1 MPERGGA
8 IGARSCLTFLAAAL
22 LAGCGTAGYYAQ
34 SVTGHLELMSRAR
47 SIDRVVAGTDTEPRL
62 AARLRTAVDIRA
74 FASEALELPDND
86 SYSRY
91 VDLDRPYVV
100 WNVVAAPELSLAPRR
115 WCFPV
120 AGCLS
125 YRGYF
130 SRAAAEQYGAELES
144 AGWDVTVGGVR
155 AYSTLGWFSDPL
167 LSSMVELP
175 EYDLAGIVFHELA
188 HQRLYVP
195 GDTDFNESF
204 AVVVKRA
211 GVRRWLESR
220 GHTGLTE
227 RHRVSMERRAAF
239 LGLVRST
246 RRQLES
252 VYASSR
258 SDEEKREEKTS
269 AIEQLRDEYTAL
281 RVTWTSGPTYD
292 PWFERGVN
300 NAAIALLTTYD
311 RWVAALDALLAQSDG
326 DLPAFYRACEA
337 LAALPPD
344 ERRARLESL
353 EGSMTSKVRGSAV
366 AAHAAA
372 LPREGM
378 WPGS

>member
-1 MPERGGA
+1 MPERGRAAGGA
-8 IGARSCLTFLAAAL
+8 PCLALMAATL
-22 LAGCGTAGYYAQ
+22 LTGCGAVGYYAQ
-34 SVTGHLELMSRAR
+34 SVTGHLGVMSRAR
-47 SIDRVVAGTDTEPRL
+47 TIDEVLAATDTEPRL
-62 AARLRTAVDIRA
+62 AARLRAAVDIRA
-74 FASEALELPDND
+74 FASTDLGLPDNA

-130 SRAAAEQYGAELES
+130 SRAAAERYGAELDSE
-144 AGWDVTVGGVR
+144 GWDVTVGGVR

-175 EYDLAGIVFHELA
+175 EYALAGIVFHELA

-204 AVVVKRA
+204 AVVVMRA
-211 GVRRWLESR
+211 GVRRWLAS
-220 GHTGLTE
+220 GDDKGLTE
-227 RHRVSMERRAAF
+227 RHRISTERRAAF
-239 LGLVRST
+239 LDLVRST
-246 RRQLES
+246 RGRLES

-258 SDEEKREEKTS
+258 SDEEKRDGK
-269 AIEQLRDEYTAL
+269 AIAIGRLRDEYTAL
-281 RVTWTSGPTYD
+281 RATWTSGPTYD

-300 NAAIALLTTYD
+300 NAAIAALTTYD
-311 RWVAALDALLAQSDG
+311 RWVAALDALLARFDG
-326 DLPAFYRACEA
+326 DLPAFYRACDE
-337 LAALPPD
+337 LAALSPD

-353 EGSMTSKVRGSAV
+353 EASRTSKVRGSAV
-366 AAHAAA
+366 AAPAVAHGE
-372 LPREGM
+372 EGR